1 MANPSFTPVQGQMN
15 TGVDNSGAFMRD
27 VDPRLFY
34 LEAEKY
40 PLISLIFTQG
50 TDLERK
56 GTDGYSLTGKNSF
69 KQAPT
74 INPLFEHVESANGN
88 FAFNPTAAVATG
100 DTTITVAAATSAF
113 FAAGDEIMLVT
124 VAGAREMAR
133 ITAVASTTLT
143 VTRNIGSTGAVA
155 LTTADFFYRI
165 GNVRAEDSTSAT
177 AVQIKGATITNYIQF
192 MSESYGLTM
201 IEMATGNHTTK
212 DPYKQKRMEALSRF
226 KRNWEMIAWF
236 GVKSMDSST
245 TNPIYHSGGILYWLQ
260 SVFTDVPTLDAGGI
274 LTKAAWDQWLTD
286 VMKNG
291 NRSKTVFC
299 SSPVL
304 TAVNGFA
311 SNQLRPADVNLRKF
325 GMQITQYQ
333 GTHGTVNMVYEPLF
347 DEITSMNG
355 SAVCLDLDNISWR
368 YLSANGTNMNV
379 MAQDDIQEN
388 DRAGR
393 KGQWIAAGGF
403 QTAIGKT
410 HGVLVNCQA

>member
-1 MANPSFTPVQGQMN
+1 MN
-15 TGVDNSGAFMRD
+15 TGTDNSSAFIRD

-56 GTDGYSLTGKNSF
+56 GTDGYTLTGKNSF

-74 INPLFEHVESANGN
+74 MNPLFEHTESANGQ
-88 FAFNPTAAVATG
+88 FAFNPNAAVAAADATM
-100 DTTITVAAATSAF
+100 TVTALVSAF
-113 FAAGDEIMLVT
+113 FAAGDEILLVNSS
-124 VAGAREMAR
+124 GQREIARVT
-133 ITAVASTTLT
+133 IVASTTLT
-143 VTRNIGSTGAVA
+143 ITRNIGSTGAIVM
-155 LTTADFFYRI
+155 TTADFFYRI

-177 AVQIKGATITNYIQF
+177 AVQIKGSTITNYVQF
-192 MSESYGLTM
+192 LSEAFGLSS
-201 IEMATGNHTTK
+201 IEMATGNYHTK

-226 KRNWEMIAWF
+226 KRNLEMVCWF

-245 TNPIYHSGGILYWLQ
+245 TNPVYHSGGILYWLEQ
-260 SVFTDVPTLDAGGI
+260 VFTDVPVTDAGGL
-274 LTKAAWDQWLTD
+274 LTKSAWDQWLTD

-291 NRSKTVFC
+291 NRQKTVFC

-311 SNQLRPADVNLRKF
+311 TNQLRPADVNLKKF
-325 GMQITQYQ
+325 GMQITSYQ
-333 GTHGTVNMVYEPLF
+333 GTHGVVNMVYEPLF

-355 SAVCLDLDNISWR
+355 AAVCLDMDNISWR
-368 YLSANGTNMNV
+368 YLSANGVNLNI

-388 DRAGR
+388 DRSGR
-393 KGQWIAAGGF
+393 KGQWLAVGGI

-410 HGVLVNCQA
+410 HGILRNVQN